1 MVGIRAIGAYVPKHR
16 LTKETAGWGTPGERA
31 VASFDEDSV
40 TMATAAAIDCLHGID
55 RRSIDGILFATTSN
69 PYFEKQSASTIAT
82 ALDFQSAIFSED
94 LASTLRSGTSGLR
107 AAADAVR
114 AGSAK
119 NVLLTA
125 ADIRLAYPKSDME
138 RYLGDGGA
146 ALLISDTDVAVEIEA
161 AHFITEHMVDLWRST
176 TDAYIRSGED
186 RFIADEGYLPA
197 VIEAATG
204 LAKKTKLTPKDF
216 AKAAIYASDP
226 RRHGE
231 IARRLGLA
239 PQQLQDPMF
248 GALGNTGT
256 AFPLMMLVAALEDAK
271 PGDRILLI
279 GYGDGA
285 DAYALKVTDKIEQAR
300 AGRRL
305 MKKHLASK
313 AKLPSY
319 ETFLR
324 WRGLLAAEPARRP
337 DPQPVSLQAAWR
349 DTDRNLRLY
358 GGKCK
363 ACGHTQYPPQKQC
376 AFCKAYES
384 WSPVRLSDKQARIAT
399 FSMDYVA
406 GTQDVPLVITV
417 VDFDGGG
424 RALLMMTDREIDQVK
439 VGMPVEMTF
448 RKLGVIGG
456 VHNYYWKS
464 SPIRA

>member
-16 LTKETAGWGTPGERA
+16 MAKETVGWGASSERA
-31 VASFDEDSV
+31 VANFDEDSV
-40 TMATAAAIDCLHGID
+40 TMATAAAIDCLRGLDPHLV
-55 RRSIDGILFATTSN
+55 DGILFATTSN
-69 PYFEKQSASTIAT
+69 PYFEKQSASTIAA
-82 ALDFQSAIFSED
+82 ALDLRRDIFSED
-94 LASTLRSGTSGLR
+94 LASTLRAGTSGLR

-119 NVLLTA
+119 NVLVTA
-125 ADIRLAYPKSDME
+125 GDIRLAYPKSDME

-161 AHFITEHMVDLWRST
+161 AHFVTTHMVDLWRST

-186 RFIADEGYLPA
+186 RFITDEGYLPA

-216 AKAAIYASDP
+216 AKAVIYAADP
-226 RRHGE
+226 RRHADIG
-231 IARRLGLA
+231 RRLGLT

-248 GALGNTGT
+248 GALGNTGA
-256 AFPLMMLVAALEDAK
+256 AFPLMMLAAALEDAK

-285 DAYALKVTDKIEQAR
+285 DAYALKVTEKIEQAR

-305 MKKHLASK
+305 IKKHLASK
-313 AKLPSY
+313 AKLPAY
-319 ETFLR
+319 ENFLR
-324 WRGLLAAEPARRP
+324 WRGLLPAEPARRP
-337 DPQPVSLQAAWR
+337 DPLPVSLQAAWR
-349 DTDRNLRLY
+349 DAERNLRFH
-358 GGKCK
+358 GGKCN
-363 ACGHTQYPPQKQC
+363 ACGHIQYPPQKQC
-376 AFCKAYES
+376 AFCKALDS
-384 WSPVRLSDKQARIAT
+384 WSPVRLSDKEAKIVT

-424 RALLMMTDREIDQVK
+424 RALLMMADREIDQVK

-456 VHNYYWKS
+456 IHNYYWKS
-464 SPIRA
+464 APIRA